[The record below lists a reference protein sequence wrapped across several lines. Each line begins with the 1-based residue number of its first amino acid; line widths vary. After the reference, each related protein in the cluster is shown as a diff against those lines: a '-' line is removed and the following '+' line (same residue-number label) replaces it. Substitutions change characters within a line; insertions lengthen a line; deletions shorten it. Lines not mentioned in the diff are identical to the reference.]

1 MAKTIA
7 PLLSFDGSGAI
18 AKTQVY
24 SRWRGIPYVRR
35 YVIPSNPRTT
45 AQSERRQVF
54 ALLQASWKFMA
65 AGARAPW
72 DASAQGRP
80 FLGVNKYTG
89 DNMRLLAPAQ
99 PAPVPADMEDF
110 VGSPGALGGPA
121 PSTVTPT
128 PAATTLTFAMA
139 APALPAGWTIIGAHG
154 LLMRDQAPDA
164 PWLGVIQYQEDLT
177 STYSLVFTGLVTA
190 TDYVVAVW
198 FSYLRPDGKTA
209 YSVGVTSIETTS

>member
-24 SRWRGIPYVRR
+24 ARWRGIAYARR

-45 AQSERRQVF
+45 AQVERRAVF
-54 ALLQASWKFMA
+54 SLLQAVWKFLP
-65 AGARAPW
+65 AGGRNPW
-72 DASAQGRP
+72 DASAFGRP
-80 FLGVNKYTG
+80 FLGVNKWTG
-89 DNMRLLAPAQ
+89 DNMRQLAPAS
-99 PAPVPADMEDF
+99 PAPVASDLADF
-110 VGSPGALGGPA
+110 IGSPGANGGPA
-121 PSTVTPT
+121 PANVTPT
-128 PAATTLTFAMA
+128 PAATTITVAMA
-139 APALPAGWTIIGAHG
+139 SPTLPDGWTIVGAHG
-154 LLMRDQAPDA
+154 IVMRDQAPDA
-164 PWLGVIQYQEDLT
+164 PWLNVLQYQEDLT

-209 YSVGVTSIETTS
+209 YSVGNTQLVTTA